1 MIAKVGFPS
10 NDELAEL
17 VPRACIDSI
26 FNADQTKLPNNS
38 NSLASSSL
46 PTPPSTR
53 PHSPAQAKKSHLRNA
68 SESEFVSQLTK
79 SVPKSTGSSMS
90 RFSAHN
96 PFFGYPVITD
106 ALHYIPSCIRASFSD
121 SLSSL
126 PGYISSMRH
135 PPATASVPTLRHG
148 RRRKRDLVRTLL
160 IMYWQR
166 WKDRAM
172 VFSVLMLV
180 LNLVVRTLRGS
191 RQPIA
196 KDVWMWMTSH
206 KLLTRGLTVLGAGTA
221 AAMVAD

>member
-1 MIAKVGFPS
+1 M
-10 NDELAEL
+10 L
-17 VPRACIDSI
+17 V
-26 FNADQTKLPNNS
+26 FNADQTKFPNNS
-38 NSLASSSL
+38 NALASSSL

-53 PHSPAQAKKSHLRNA
+53 PHSPAQAKKSCLRNT
-68 SESEFVSQLTK
+68 SETKSVSQLTQG
-79 SVPKSTGSSMS
+79 VPNRIGSMS

-106 ALHYIPSCIRASFSD
+106 ALHYIPTCIRASFSD

-126 PGYISSMRH
+126 PGYISSIRD
-135 PPATASVPTLRHG
+135 PLATASVPTLRHG

-180 LNLVVRTLRGS
+180 LNLVVRALRGS
-191 RQPIA
+191 RHPIA
-196 KDVWMWMTSH
+196 NGVWAWMTSH
-206 KLLTRGLTVLGAGTA
+206 KLLTRGLTVLGAGTV